1 MVRKIGTYTSGTNVH
16 FRPGADMTT
25 LFSPSRLACA
35 DEGAAQ
41 EKRQIST
48 VQLAPEGAPQT
59 EDINGSFQVTRI
71 RTQAS
76 HFAEIREV
84 HF

>member
-1 MVRKIGTYTSGTNVH
+1 MK
-16 FRPGADMTT
+16 T

-48 VQLAPEGAPQT
+48 AQLAPEGDPQT
-59 EDINGSFQVTRI
+59 TDINGSVQVTRAGA
-71 RTQAS
+71 QAS
-76 HFAEIREV
+76 HLAEICKV

>member
-1 MVRKIGTYTSGTNVH
+1 
-16 FRPGADMTT
+16 MTT

-41 EKRQIST
+41 ENRQIST
-48 VQLAPEGAPQT
+48 AQLAPEGAPQT

-76 HFAEIREV
+76 YLPKSAKCTFNPMMNLPPKPPVIPR
-84 HF
+84 